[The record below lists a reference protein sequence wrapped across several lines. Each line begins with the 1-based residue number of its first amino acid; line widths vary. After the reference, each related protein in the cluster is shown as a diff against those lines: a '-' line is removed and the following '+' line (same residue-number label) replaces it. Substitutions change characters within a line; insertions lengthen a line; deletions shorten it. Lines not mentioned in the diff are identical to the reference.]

1 MKFIEDKVWTEI
13 LNYFYKKQY
22 GSIKGNIKGVQ
33 FEALVA
39 FLLKLL
45 FDEYEIEFHP
55 TKASHDGSK
64 DFWAIDDLQELWWAE
79 CKNYTQSIALKELA
93 G

>member
-39 FLLKLL
+39 FLLKLYL
-45 FDEYEIEFHP
+45 INMKLNFILRRPRMMVVKIF
-55 TKASHDGSK
+55 GQLM
-64 DFWAIDDLQELWWAE
+64 I
-79 CKNYTQSIALKELA
+79 CKSF
-93 G
+93 GGRM